1 MEEMVGEEEEQG
13 ARFSKTRIRELKYLV
28 PKFSCLFRS
37 SVHEGEGEGEESLHR
52 VGSNEPVNYSGKIKG
67 PILLRIARGGFPFP
81 NLARNSCLPLTV
93 IR

>member
-1 MEEMVGEEEEQG
+1 MEEMVGEEEEG
-13 ARFSKTRIRELKYLV
+13 ARFSKTRIRELKYPV
-28 PKFSCLFRS
+28 PKFPCLFRS
-37 SVHEGEGEGEESLHR
+37 SVHEGKGEESLHR